1 MNRYFSW
8 YEALHYRMTSQ
19 VIKES
24 FLNGKEGQ
32 LENLTGIFQVIYL

>member
-1 MNRYFSW
+1 MRATV
-8 YEALHYRMTSQ
+8 EARQAISH